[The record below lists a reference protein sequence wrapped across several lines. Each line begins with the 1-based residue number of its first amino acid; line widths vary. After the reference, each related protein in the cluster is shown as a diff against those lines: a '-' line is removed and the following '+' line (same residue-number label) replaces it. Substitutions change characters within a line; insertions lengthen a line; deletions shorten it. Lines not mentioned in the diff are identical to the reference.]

1 MATRA
6 REPFDLQAFKRRHPI
21 AEVVTRYATVRGSG
35 AYLYGRCPFH
45 PDAHPSF
52 RVSLETGTW
61 QCFAGSCG
69 KYGDVIDLVGYGEH
83 GEAWNARNRDLFFDV
98 VTRLE
103 GGALPTRLQSVE
115 RAWLEPT
122 RVHPAAPS
130 GTLAQVLHLTARL
143 YHTQL
148 LALRRAESGPYAYL
162 RVARGLTDHTIRRE
176 ALGFA
181 SGRSLA
187 AALTLAGFS
196 CEDGAAASVLG
207 AHRSAER
214 GDREFLAGRITCVDW
229 TKAGDVLFMT
239 GRSFGPGPDTLK
251 YLGLKGLT
259 RPLMG
264 LARLNRQPSTRP
276 ILIVEGPFDRY
287 AALQWGYD
295 AVATLGSGFTFENA
309 TRLAAIPRPKVI
321 VRDNDAPGANGVIAG
336 LKTAL
341 RIQEMLGS
349 DVPILT
355 PPDPVKDLGE
365 LNLQPDGRAVLGA
378 QLALLGFAV
387 PARGSA

>member
-1 MATRA
+1 MATRST
-6 REPFDLQAFKRRHPI
+6 EPFDLQAFKRRHPI

-35 AYLYGRCPFH
+35 AYLYGCCPFH

-61 QCFAGSCG
+61 QCFASSCG
-69 KYGDVIDLVGYGEH
+69 KYGDVIDLVGYGAH

-98 VTRLE
+98 VARLE
-103 GGALPTRLQSVE
+103 GGALPIRLQGVE
-115 RAWLEPT
+115 RAWLEPV
-122 RVHPAAPS
+122 RAQRAAPS
-130 GTLAQVLHLTARL
+130 GAIAQVLHLAARL

-148 LALRRAESGPYAYL
+148 LALRRTDSGPYAYL
-162 RVARGLTDHTIRRE
+162 RVARGLTDTLIRRE
-176 ALGFA
+176 ALGYS

-187 AALTLAGFS
+187 AALTLAGFAR
-196 CEDGAAASVLG
+196 EDGAAASVL
-207 AHRSAER
+207 SAER
-214 GDREFLAGRITCVDW
+214 GYREFLAGRITCVDW

-239 GRSFGPGPDTLK
+239 GRRFGAGPDGLK
-251 YLGLKGLT
+251 YLGLKGLP
-259 RPLMG
+259 RPLLG
-264 LARLNRQPSTRP
+264 LARLNRQPSSRP

-321 VRDNDAPGANGVIAG
+321 VRDNDAPDANGVIAG
-336 LKTAL
+336 LTTAL
-341 RIQEMLGS
+341 RIQAMLGP
-349 DVPILT
+349 DVPIVT

-365 LNLQPDGRAVLGA
+365 LSLRPDGREAFDA
-378 QLALLGFAV
+378 QLALLGFGGAQR
-387 PARGSA
+387 AGG